1 MKLFTNTILDKIYS
15 FFFSEKSKKNI
26 ENGILV
32 IALICFLIHLFLI
45 LISKLNFSSFPYEG
59 ELFNDPIVAIY
70 TPFSFILL
78 YEVYLLVYYLPQSFT
93 YYLSKQYE
101 IITLIVFRRFFKDI
115 SAIDVNN
122 AEVSIIENM
131 QIFYDLIASLILF
144 GMVYLF
150 KKNVM
155 SKNKENIKINK
166 GLSLFIKQKRIIS
179 TVLMPVFFYLS
190 AKSLYNWAITFSPFI
205 SISNYPNIN
214 QIFFEDFF
222 NLLIFIDVIILL
234 LSFFY
239 KKDFHKIIRNSG
251 FVVSTIIIRLSFS
264 LGGILNLILILSAL
278 LTGIIVLKI
287 HNMYENNKLMKL
299 S

>member
-1 MKLFTNTILDKIYS
+1 MNSLTNNVLTKINS

-26 ENGILV
+26 ENAILG
-32 IALICFLIHLFLI
+32 IALLCFLIHLFLI
-45 LISKLNFSSFPYEG
+45 LISKFNFTAFPYQG

-115 SAIDVNN
+115 SSIDVNN
-122 AEVSIIENM
+122 AEISIIENM
-131 QIFYDLIASLILF
+131 QIFYDLLASLILF

-155 SKNKENIKINK
+155 SKNNENKTFNS
-166 GLSLFIKQKRIIS
+166 GLSLFIKQKKIIS
-179 TVLMPVFFYLS
+179 AILMPIFFYLS
-190 AKSLYNWAITFSPFI
+190 AKSLYNWTITFSPFNTT
-205 SISNYPNIN
+205 SNYSNIN

-264 LGGILNLILILSAL
+264 VGGILNLVLILCAL
-278 LTGIIVLKI
+278 LIGIVVLKI
-287 HNMYENNKLMKL
+287 HNMFENTKLKKL

>member
-1 MKLFTNTILDKIYS
+1 MKVFTNTILDKIYS

-45 LISKLNFSSFPYEG
+45 LISKFNFNSFPYEG

-122 AEVSIIENM
+122 AEISIIENM

-155 SKNKENIKINK
+155 SKNKENKKINK
-166 GLSLFIKQKRIIS
+166 GLSIFIQQKRIIS
-179 TVLMPVFFYLS
+179 AVLMPMFFYLS
-190 AKSLYNWAITFSPFI
+190 AKSLYNWAITFSPFV
-205 SISNYPNIN
+205 SISNYSNIN

-264 LGGILNLILILSAL
+264 VGGILNLVLILSAI
-278 LTGIIVLKI
+278 LTGIVVLKI
-287 HNMYENNKLMKL
+287 HNMYENNKLQKL

>member
-1 MKLFTNTILDKIYS
+1 MKNFANIIFNYVHY

-26 ENGILV
+26 ENLILI
-32 IALICFLIHLFLI
+32 IALVCFLVHLFLI
-45 LISKLNFSSFPYEG
+45 LISKFNFSSFPYEG

-122 AEVSIIENM
+122 AEISIIENM
-131 QIFYDLIASLILF
+131 QIFYDLIASMILF

-150 KKNVM
+150 KKNVQNKHKDITKL
-155 SKNKENIKINK
+155 KN
-166 GLSLFIKQKRIIS
+166 GLFLFIKQKKIIS
-179 TVLMPVFFYLS
+179 TILMPVFFYLAS
-190 AKSLYNWAITFSPFI
+190 QSLYNWIVTFSPFKHT
-205 SISNYPNIN
+205 SNYSNIN

-264 LGGILNLILILSAL
+264 VSGLFNLVLIISAL

-287 HNMYENNKLMKL
+287 HNMFEDNKIQKL